1 MKATTIYLI
10 FRALINIL
18 FILVSVYL
26 AVKFNTKYLWFM
38 TVPIV
43 SHLGGMKIVDEEKEY
58 DDEAE

>member
-1 MKATTIYLI
+1 MKPTTIYLI

-26 AVKFNTKYLWFM
+26 AIKLNTKYLWFM

-43 SHLGGMKIVDEEKEY
+43 SHLGGMKITDDEEN